1 MNQAIFE
8 KIYISYTKE
17 DPLKITEVEYNPPFD
32 MLVGPFK
39 DELVKAN
46 RAIRMNPDNTNKK
59 IQLAK
64 DRILNVLRC
73 GLDICEKKEPYP
85 EADFFTYIFS
95 SKVLLVEL
103 TGLEPVTS

>member
-1 MNQAIFE
+1 
-8 KIYISYTKE
+8 
-17 DPLKITEVEYNPPFD
+17 

-39 DELVKAN
+39 DELAKAN

-64 DRILNVLRC
+64 DRILNALRC
-73 GLDICEKKEPYP
+73 GLDVCEIKEPYP
-85 EADFFTYIFS
+85 EADFFTYIFL